1 MNIWDELDEP
11 GAEFEES
18 FDALFDSLDDCKD
31 PVTEP
36 SSPGLELLEV
46 PPAILELS
54 EVDEDPDVVEG
65 FDTPLLWSGLDE
77 AEPPAFEELIFSVP
91 ELFPI
96 SETPEELEV
105 LDVSLEEPGVP
116 DVLEAPLLLSLLES
130 EPFELE
136 PSQFEVSV
144 LDVPELFVFD
154 VPEVSVLDS

>member
-36 SSPGLELLEV
+36 CSPGLELLEV

-116 DVLEAPLLLSLLES
+116 DVLEPPLLLSLLES

>member
-36 SSPGLELLEV
+36 CSPGLELLEV

-105 LDVSLEEPGVP
+105 LDVSLEEPGVS
-116 DVLEAPLLLSLLES
+116 DVLDAPLLLSLLES
-130 EPFELE
+130 EPFKLE